1 MLGFLFSWAS
11 RYEDVAE
18 KPAMTII
25 VSQIVP
31 GVPMKNAKESVMDIC
46 KLYSLSTCSHC
57 KSCKRFLGECGIE
70 YEFTDVD
77 LLPEADKTEVL
88 DEIKRLTSRCAFPT
102 IIIGE
107 KVIVGF
113 REREIRQALGL

>member
-1 MLGFLFSWAS
+1 MEL
-11 RYEDVAE
+11 
-18 KPAMTII
+18 
-25 VSQIVP
+25 
-31 GVPMKNAKESVMDIC
+31 C

-57 KSCKRFLGECGIE
+57 KSCKRFLGDCGVE

-77 LLPEADKTEVL
+77 LLP
-88 DEIKRLTSRCAFPT
+88 DEERNDVIAEIQRLTSRCAFPT

-113 REREIRQALGL
+113 REHEIREALGL

>member
-1 MLGFLFSWAS
+1 M
-11 RYEDVAE
+11 E
-18 KPAMTII
+18 
-25 VSQIVP
+25 Q
-31 GVPMKNAKESVMDIC
+31 C

-57 KSCKRFLGECGIE
+57 KSCKRFLGDCGVE

-77 LLPEADKTEVL
+77 LLPEADRNEVI
-88 DEIKRLTSRCAFPT
+88 DEIRKLTDRCAFPT

-113 REREIRQALGL
+113 REDEIRSALGIGKDGHKP